1 MLKSDQTGDTP
12 MLVEDHYFMFLV
24 VAIVL
29 AVDVVAVTL
38 YWRSKP

>member
-1 MLKSDQTGDTP
+1 ML
-12 MLVEDHYFMFLV
+12 MHDHYFMYFI
-24 VAIVL
+24 VATVL